1 MEPFTTNVQFSHELA
16 ETSIRDKS
24 PSISHQ
30 VWRALCLPV
39 TPKHSRT
46 SFMRKDVGE
55 AKTKELNLHQYN
67 GPVFYFQLP
76 SCQGEGILSM
86 SCNIDTLQ
94 CALWLAGIF
103 TQSKAQKIEQSCLL
117 IGIRLDFMTEPPP
130 PQLHCGCFGAKRI
143 PEDPY
148 KVVGT
153 LLRNKPTSME
163 GFAEPTSR

>member
-16 ETSIRDKS
+16 EKSIRDKS

-55 AKTKELNLHQYN
+55 AKTKEVNLHQYN
-67 GPVFYFQLP
+67 GSSLLFPTAIL
-76 SCQGEGILSM
+76 SGEGILSM

-94 CALWLAGIF
+94 CTLWLAGIF
-103 TQSKAQKIEQSCLL
+103 TQAKAEKIEQSCLL
-117 IGIRLDFMTEPPP
+117 IGIRLDFMTELPLPPP
-130 PQLHCGCFGAKRI
+130 PNFI
-143 PEDPY
+143 
-148 KVVGT
+148 VGVSVQ
-153 LLRNKPTSME
+153 R
-163 GFAEPTSR
+163 GFPRSHTKW